1 MAAQQKGQ
9 VHCSS
14 LQRHV
19 TVGFLSIFCLHKDKT
34 SVSFVYG
41 IICEW
46 LLDDELWFDLFF
58 RSEKINRNTL
68 WWLSELRSVGT
79 CWWCK
84 EKLLFHGADRN
95 HTRQEDQDG

>member
-46 LLDDELWFDLFF
+46 LLDDEL
-58 RSEKINRNTL
+58 
-68 WWLSELRSVGT
+68 
-79 CWWCK
+79 
-84 EKLLFHGADRN
+84 
-95 HTRQEDQDG
+95 